1 MVRVGVIGGGQLARM
16 MIPAALNLGIE
27 LRVFAES
34 EGSSA
39 AMAATYVGDYANLEE
54 LTSFAHNCDVITFDH
69 EHVPIAHLEALCA
82 EGVGVYPPP
91 GALAL
96 THDKIVMR
104 RALQDL
110 GVPQPRWT
118 VIESSTH
125 RDQALGEVGG
135 FPCVAKLPVGGY
147 DGKGVRV
154 IASWAEAEEWCA
166 LGPVLL
172 EEKVDFR
179 RELAQLGARRPSGE
193 WVAWPVVETRQVNGV
208 CSEVLAPAPG
218 MSAEGARQAESI
230 ASTIASAINVV
241 GVLAVELFETAD
253 GRILVNELAMRP
265 HNSGHVFTELSLTSQ
280 FEQHLRA
287 VTDFPLG
294 APELIQEFGV
304 MANIFGRL
312 EGHLAKLAAEELPAV
327 KIHDYQKAPRLG
339 RKVGHCVAVGS
350 SVENSL
356 SAALAARAILEGDN
370 YDGQRGSS

>member
-34 EGSSA
+34 AGSSA

-82 EGVGVYPPP
+82 DGVRVYPPP

-104 RALQDL
+104 RALQHL
-110 GVPQPRWT
+110 GVAQPRWT
-118 VIESSTH
+118 VIESSTD

-154 IASWAEAEEWCA
+154 IANWAEAEEWCA

-172 EEKVDFR
+172 
-179 RELAQLGARRPSGE
+179 
-193 WVAWPVVETRQVNGV
+193 
-208 CSEVLAPAPG
+208 
-218 MSAEGARQAESI
+218 
-230 ASTIASAINVV
+230 
-241 GVLAVELFETAD
+241 
-253 GRILVNELAMRP
+253 
-265 HNSGHVFTELSLTSQ
+265 
-280 FEQHLRA
+280 
-287 VTDFPLG
+287 
-294 APELIQEFGV
+294 
-304 MANIFGRL
+304 
-312 EGHLAKLAAEELPAV
+312 
-327 KIHDYQKAPRLG
+327 
-339 RKVGHCVAVGS
+339 
-350 SVENSL
+350 
-356 SAALAARAILEGDN
+356 
-370 YDGQRGSS
+370 